1 MENKTSFHKFMD
13 ATNVVKM
20 EFALID
26 EVKTKISEAKIQ
38 ISNLKQREKALED
51 LFDSAAKLATQLED
65 EFRVG
70 TSLSNVITK
79 AVDRT
84 NVAAKE
90 LGVDAKNLVEV
101 KEVLGLQ
108 QELERALLK
117 VEQTIKAYRSL

>member
-13 ATNVVKM
+13 ATSGVKV

-38 ISNLKQREKALED
+38 INNLKQREKALED
-51 LFDSAAKLATQLED
+51 LFDSAAKLATQLQD

-90 LGVDAKNLVEV
+90 LGVDAKNLAEV

-108 QELERALLK
+108 QELEKALLR